1 MIEKNINEKDNSGKI
16 VIRPNPA
23 MPWKTLK
30 KVYFYFGIYILL
42 IAIFLTYINLYLA
55 IPFYG
60 VEFILF
66 GYALYISAYKS
77 TFYEEIIFKEKDII
91 IRYINRKNIK
101 EFYLVRAWTNFQYQ
115 EPTRTQPSELY
126 FMHKGLKTLIGQ
138 RVNDQE
144 REILKNLLK
153 NI

>member
-1 MIEKNINEKDNSGKI
+1 MIEKNINEKHNSGKI

-30 KVYFYFGIYILL
+30 KVYFYFGLYILL
-42 IAIFLTYINLYLA
+42 IAIFLTYINFYLA

-60 VEFILF
+60 VEFVLF

-77 TFYEEIIFKEKDII
+77 TFYEEIILKEKEII
-91 IRYINRKNIK
+91 IRFVNRKNIK
-101 EFYLVRAWTNFQYQ
+101 EFYLVKEWTNFQYQ
-115 EPTRTQPSELY
+115 GPTRTQPSELY
-126 FMHKGLKTLIGQ
+126 FMHKGLKTLIAQ